1 MSIINFLQKNKI
13 IPQRNEIVKSEA
25 QRLAKRVCGV
35 RNSIANLTNKELG
48 LFNQEF
54 NSEMK
59 RVLLDRKAK
68 LEQEIQDL
76 TEAINKIKNI

>member
-13 IPQRNEIVKSEA
+13 IPQRNEIVKSGA
-25 QRLAKRVCGV
+25 QRLAKRVCSN
-35 RNSIANLTNKELG
+35 RDSIANLTNKELG

-76 TEAINKIKNI
+76 TEAINKIK

>member
-25 QRLAKRVCGV
+25 QRLVKRVCSV
-35 RNSIANLTNKELG
+35 RDSIANLTNKELG

-76 TEAINKIKNI
+76 TEAINKIK

>member
-1 MSIINFLQKNKI
+1 MSIVNFLQKNKI

-25 QRLAKRVCGV
+25 QRLAKRIFSN
-35 RNSIANLTNKELG
+35 RDSIANLTNKELG

-76 TEAINKIKNI
+76 TEAINKIK

>member
-13 IPQRNEIVKSEA
+13 IPQRNEIVKSKA
-25 QRLAKRVCGV
+25 QRLAKRVCSN
-35 RNSIANLTNKELG
+35 RDSIANLTNKE

-76 TEAINKIKNI
+76 TEAINKIK

>member
-25 QRLAKRVCGV
+25 QRLVKRVCSN
-35 RNSIANLTNKELG
+35 RDSIANLTNKELG

-76 TEAINKIKNI
+76 TEAINKIK

>member
-1 MSIINFLQKNKI
+1 MSVINFLQKNKI

-25 QRLAKRVCGV
+25 QRLVKRVCSV

-76 TEAINKIKNI
+76 TEVINKIK

>member
-1 MSIINFLQKNKI
+1 MSIVNFLQKNKI
-13 IPQRNEIVKSEA
+13 IPQRNEIVKSET
-25 QRLAKRVCGV
+25 QRLVKRVCSN
-35 RNSIANLTNKELG
+35 RDSIANLTNKELG

-76 TEAINKIKNI
+76 TEAINKIK

>member
-1 MSIINFLQKNKI
+1 MSIVNFLQKNKI

-25 QRLAKRVCGV
+25 QRLAKRVC
-35 RNSIANLTNKELG
+35 RNRDSIANLTNKELG

-76 TEAINKIKNI
+76 TEAINKIK

>member
-25 QRLAKRVCGV
+25 QRLVKRVCSN
-35 RNSIANLTNKELG
+35 RDSIANLTNKELG

-76 TEAINKIKNI
+76 TEVINKIK

>member
-1 MSIINFLQKNKI
+1 MSIVNFLQKNKI

-25 QRLAKRVCGV
+25 QRLAKRVCSN
-35 RNSIANLTNKELG
+35 RDLIANLTNKELG

-76 TEAINKIKNI
+76 TEAINKIK

>member
-13 IPQRNEIVKSEA
+13 IPQRNEIVKSKA
-25 QRLAKRVCGV
+25 QRLAKRVCSN
-35 RNSIANLTNKELG
+35 RDSIANLTNKELG

-76 TEAINKIKNI
+76 TEAINKIK

>member
-1 MSIINFLQKNKI
+1 MQKNKI

-25 QRLAKRVCGV
+25 QRLVKRVCSV
-35 RNSIANLTNKELG
+35 RDSIANLTNKELG

-76 TEAINKIKNI
+76 TEAINKIK